1 MRTSFKTLAAF
12 CSLAIM
18 MNTGCADGAQNGSSE
33 TSVTPLLDK
42 TQNGSTIVPE
52 STDGD
57 SSAAEK
63 ATCTVKFSANGA
75 TVKGSGAKASGTTL
89 TISSA
94 GVYEITGECEGGKI
108 IVDAGEEDEVTLLL
122 NGVQLTCDEGSAVFG
137 KKAKKLVITAA
148 EGSTNSLSDSENYVF
163 EEGADE
169 PDAAVFSKCD
179 LVLNGSGALTVNGN
193 YKAGIR
199 SKDGLK
205 ICGGNITVNSAD
217 DGIKG
222 KDYLII
228 SDGNITVESGGDALK
243 STNAEDN
250 TLGYINIR
258 GGEISITSA
267 QDAIQ
272 AETELIIDGGSISAV
287 TGGGSAT
294 VEYKNEEVGWGGG
307 KFSFGGNGFD
317 FDSLSS
323 DEGESAVSAKGLKA
337 GTAIK
342 ISGGE
347 FEIDSADD
355 TVHSG
360 GTITV
365 GGGKFKL
372 SSGDDGFHAD
382 DNLTINDGTI
392 NIVTSYEGIEGKSI
406 DINGGTIDLYA
417 FDDGFNAAGGDNG
430 AMLGFGA
437 SSDHYLS
444 ISGGNITVNADG
456 DGLDSNGIVA
466 MSGGMVVVFGPTN
479 SGNGALDFDSSFAVS
494 GGTLIA
500 LGSAGMAQA
509 PTTLSQ
515 PCISV
520 LSEVAAG
527 STVEVRDSEDNVVLS
542 VETPKECQSLIF
554 TSDKLVADAEYTV
567 YAAGTAVE
575 TVTATDGVTGSGA
588 NGGGGFGGG
597 GHGGKPPRDMGGNG
611 AAPEMPEEGMTPP
624 EGFDPENPPE
634 GFDPANIAGER
645 PNDFGGRGNR
655 QQITDGATPD
665 SESTVENAIA

>member
-18 MNTGCADGAQNGSSE
+18 MNTGCTDAAPTNNSDA
-33 TSVTPLLDK
+33 SVTPLLDK
-42 TQNGSTIVPE
+42 TQNGSSIVPE
-52 STDGD
+52 STEGD
-57 SSAAEK
+57 SSTAEK
-63 ATCTVKFSANGA
+63 ATCTVKFSGSGA
-75 TVKGSGAKASGTTL
+75 EVKGSGAAAVGATL
-89 TISSA
+89 TITNA
-94 GVYEITGECEGGKI
+94 GVYEITGECGNGKI
-108 IVDAGEEDEVTLLL
+108 VVDADKEDEVTLLL
-122 NGVQLTCDEGSAVFG
+122 NGVKLTCAEGSVIDCE
-137 KKAKKLVITAA
+137 KAKKLVITAVD
-148 EGSTNSLSDSENYVF
+148 GSENTLSDSENYVF

-179 LVLNGSGALTVNGN
+179 LVLNGSGSLAVNGN
-193 YKAGIR
+193 YKVGIR
-199 SKDGLK
+199 GKDGLK

-228 SDGNITVESGGDALK
+228 SDGNITINSGGDALK
-243 STNAEDN
+243 STNTEDN

-267 QDAIQ
+267 QDAVQ
-272 AETELIIDGGSISAV
+272 AETELIIDGGRINAV

-294 VEYKNEEVGWGGG
+294 VEYKNEEFGWGGG
-307 KFSFGGNGFD
+307 KFNFGGAGFD
-317 FDSLSS
+317 FDSLTSE
-323 DEGESAVSAKGLKA
+323 EGESAVSAKGLKA
-337 GTAIK
+337 GTAIT

-347 FEIDSADD
+347 FEIDAADD
-355 TVHSG
+355 TVHSNGNLTIDG
-360 GTITV
+360 GS
-365 GGGKFKL
+365 FKL
-372 SSGDDGFHAD
+372 SSGDDGLHAD
-382 DNLTINDGTI
+382 ENLTVNDGTI
-392 NIVTSYEGIEGKSI
+392 NIITSYEGIEGKSI

-417 FDDGFNAAGGDNG
+417 YDDGFNAAGGDNG
-430 AMLGFGA
+430 SMLGFGSG
-437 SSDHYLS
+437 SSDRYLS

-456 DGLDSNGIVA
+456 DGLDSNGTMA

-520 LSEVAAG
+520 MSEVAAG

-542 VETPKECQSLIF
+542 VETPKACQSLIF

-575 TVTATDGVTGSGA
+575 TVTVTDGVTGSGA
-588 NGGGGFGGG
+588 NGAGGFGGG
-597 GHGGKPPRDMGGNG
+597 GHGNRPAKGADGNRT
-611 AAPEMPEEGMTPP
+611 APEMPEEGMP

-634 GFDPANIAGER
+634 GFDPSNNTGER

-655 QQITDGATPD
+655 QQITDGANPN
-665 SESTVENAIA
+665 SESAIA